1 MKIENL
7 SQLKKALKTAKAI
20 VILGHCRKDQI
31 GQTHKIGRVRTQE
44 FSHYDTNNQEVW
56 CDFGKATNWMFTNH
70 DGFTECTKVFG
81 PEWRTAGQTIIS
93 FKVVE

>member
-20 VILGHCRKDQI
+20 KITDHCRKDQI

-56 CDFGKATNWMFTNH
+56 CDFGKAIQWQFNQNG
-70 DGFTECTKVFG
+70 DSTECIKVFG
-81 PEWRTAGQTIIS
+81 PEWRTSGQTIIA
-93 FKVVE
+93 FEVN